1 MPRRI
6 TKAFFATAA
15 AGATITALG
24 LAASPAGAAVSGRH
38 HHFTGKYFSPSGGTP
53 IPTAANCTTSSPAI
67 PSNACAMS
75 GYQASGRNF
84 RFAQALITVP
94 NHNALVDPDSAVNEP
109 DATEYV
115 ALDNSATNTYE
126 FARVGIAPCPSG
138 FSVDI
143 VPDQTSTTTCPLTGA
158 GNTSGWVAFSAVQQ
172 PTGAP
177 TININPLSVS
187 AEGAGVMV
195 SVYLEPTG
203 NAVHFSTTMPNGT
216 VVNNVVTVSGPVYT
230 KAMAVGDWTT
240 AVINGGGGTG
250 DDPPMPD
257 VPAAKIRDSQ
267 FFQGRFT
274 TVSGSQGT
282 FNGPW
287 TLNALEATSN
297 GSLPPSGTL
306 IGQPSFLWN
315 DGSGFHGMGDDAFGL
330 WRFPF

>member
-15 AGATITALG
+15 AGATITTLG
-24 LAASPAGAAVSGRH
+24 FAAASPAGAAISGRH
-38 HHFTGKYFSPSGGTP
+38 HHFTGHYFTPSGGTP
-53 IPTAANCTTSSPAI
+53 IPTAANCVLTVPPI

-75 GYQASGRNF
+75 GYQASGRDF

-94 NHNALVDPDSAVNEP
+94 NHNGVVDPDSATTEP
-109 DATEYV
+109 DAQEYV
-115 ALDNSATNTYE
+115 ALDNSSTNTYE

-138 FSVDI
+138 DTEFI
-143 VPDQTSTTTCPLTGA
+143 VPNQATATTCPLTGA

-177 TININPLSVS
+177 TISINPVAVSV
-187 AEGAGVMV
+187 EGSGILFN
-195 SVYLEPTG
+195 VYLEPTG
-203 NAVHFSTTMPNGT
+203 NAVHFTTTMPGGT
-216 VVNNVVTVSGPVYT
+216 MVDNVVTVSGPVYT
-230 KAMAVGDWTT
+230 KAMAVADWTT
-240 AVINGGGGTG
+240 AVLNGGG

-274 TVSGSQGT
+274 TTSGAQGT

-297 GSLPPSGTL
+297 GFLPPTGTL
-306 IGQPSFLWN
+306 IGQPSYLWN
-315 DGSGFHGMGDDAFGL
+315 DGSGFNKMGDDAFGV
-330 WRFPF
+330 WRYPF